1 MMTLTT
7 PSNNQAGRGSR
18 ILFSAAAA
26 VIILAGLK
34 AAAPLVVP
42 ILAAIFLAVVSLPAL
57 AFLCRTGMPRWL
69 AAGFLMIVIVFL
81 ILWATTIATK
91 NVAVLAQ
98 QIPQYRSVLDAKLL
112 EFNTDLAARGI
123 HLDLDTLIA
132 KTNPSDVL
140 GYASEFVKALANLA
154 QSGLFVILTLAFL
167 LSEASVLP
175 SKIRLITGRPEDDLG
190 RYRKIVSDIQSYL
203 AVKSQTNFL
212 TAVLVAASCYALNTP
227 YALFIGLTAFFLNY
241 IPTLGAII
249 TAIPAV
255 LLCLAVNTWQ
265 MALIMVVAQVFI
277 NLAIGSWLEPKLF
290 GRKLGLSA
298 AVVFLSL
305 VFWGWI
311 LGPVGMFLSVPLTM
325 LVKILL
331 DNTDEFKWISIL
343 LGPGKP

>member
-132 KTNPSDVL
+132 KQIPATCWAMP
-140 GYASEFVKALANLA
+140 ANL
-154 QSGLFVILTLAFL
+154 
-167 LSEASVLP
+167 
-175 SKIRLITGRPEDDLG
+175 
-190 RYRKIVSDIQSYL
+190 
-203 AVKSQTNFL
+203 
-212 TAVLVAASCYALNTP
+212 
-227 YALFIGLTAFFLNY
+227 
-241 IPTLGAII
+241 
-249 TAIPAV
+249 
-255 LLCLAVNTWQ
+255 
-265 MALIMVVAQVFI
+265 
-277 NLAIGSWLEPKLF
+277 
-290 GRKLGLSA
+290 
-298 AVVFLSL
+298 
-305 VFWGWI
+305 
-311 LGPVGMFLSVPLTM
+311 
-325 LVKILL
+325 
-331 DNTDEFKWISIL
+331 
-343 LGPGKP
+343 

>member
-1 MMTLTT
+1 M
-7 PSNNQAGRGSR
+7 
-18 ILFSAAAA
+18 
-26 VIILAGLK
+26 
-34 AAAPLVVP
+34 
-42 ILAAIFLAVVSLPAL
+42 
-57 AFLCRTGMPRWL
+57 
-69 AAGFLMIVIVFL
+69 
-81 ILWATTIATK
+81 
-91 NVAVLAQ
+91 
-98 QIPQYRSVLDAKLL
+98 
-112 EFNTDLAARGI
+112 
-123 HLDLDTLIA
+123 
-132 KTNPSDVL
+132 
-140 GYASEFVKALANLA
+140 
-154 QSGLFVILTLAFL
+154 
-167 LSEASVLP
+167 
-175 SKIRLITGRPEDDLG
+175 ITGRPEDDLG

-241 IPTLGAII
+241 IPTFGAII